1 MVGSSTD
8 TGLDGSNLAA
18 ATRAIVA
25 VVQVRQGAV
34 STSTIP
40 MH

>member
-1 MVGSSTD
+1 VGSATD
-8 TGLDGSNLAA
+8 AGLDGSNLAT
-18 ATRAIVA
+18 ATGAIVA

-34 STSTIP
+34 SASVDP